1 MSWKPEAAARRVSSF
16 IAENELTIARDLAG
30 GALISALGCCWS
42 AIRQFGA
49 SDLPEVVLVAA
60 PMGGSLGSFAPL
72 RWLPRHGRQAVFH
85 EVMVSVDSLA
95 LGPEETLA
103 TLLHEAAHA
112 LNWLHLVPD
121 CSRSQYHNRHFAAQA
136 DRLGLV
142 VSRVAHYGFSQTQLA
157 PATVQ
162 RYADQLALLD
172 EVLVQREI
180 GVDTPRAGESRNLRA
195 VCACGFVIRLSR
207 KTLSA
212 TTVQCGTC
220 GQAFRAAR

>member
-1 MSWKPEAAARRVSSF
+1 MSWKPEAAAKRVSSF
-16 IAENELTIARDLAG
+16 IAGNELTVARDLAG

-49 SDLPEVVLVAA
+49 GDLPEVVLVAS
-60 PMGGSLGSFAPL
+60 PMGGALGSFAPL
-72 RWLPRHGRQAVFH
+72 RWLPRHGGQAVLH

-112 LNWLHLVPD
+112 LNWLHHVPD
-121 CSRSQYHNRHFAAQA
+121 CSRSQYHNRHFATQA
-136 DRLGLV
+136 DRLGLI
-142 VSRVAHYGFSQTQLA
+142 VSRVPHYGLAQTRLA
-157 PATVQ
+157 PATVKL
-162 RYADQLALLD
+162 YAEQLALLD
-172 EVLVQREI
+172 EVIVQRET
-180 GVDTPRAGESRNLRA
+180 GVDTPKAGDSRNLRA

-220 GQAFRAAR
+220 RQAFRATR